1 MIAVVVSLKG
11 WDIRLMSEP
20 LLHIKVGEVSECID
34 RWVVNHK
41 DEVEKYNIDYAN
53 WSVRWYKVQHYLTER
68 KLRNFKYDVYTYM
81 PEYHDFPL
89 QKMLA
94 SSQPTRPSSVTYYPL
109 LKKLQT
115 LCLGSKDG
123 VLVLD
128 HESVVALN
136 VAREWWNE

>member
-1 MIAVVVSLKG
+1 
-11 WDIRLMSEP
+11 MSEP

-53 WSVRWYKVQHYLTER
+53 WNTRWFKVQHYLIQR
-68 KLRNFKYDVYTYM
+68 KLRKLKTDPYSYTPM
-81 PEYHDFPL
+81 YHGSFGL
-89 QKMLA
+89 QVMFAK
-94 SSQPTRPSSVTYYPL
+94 SQPFKPSSVTYYPL

-115 LCLGSKDG
+115 LCLGSRDG

-136 VAREWWNE
+136 VAKEWWNE